1 MNVIGLGSVLPGNP
15 FPLEWMEQFDHTHS
29 CASEGLELIELR
41 ELLLQVP
48 RRAWRI
54 VEGGGSRMGQMGYK
68 HNRN

>member
-1 MNVIGLGSVLPGNP
+1 M
-15 FPLEWMEQFDHTHS
+15 EWMEQFDHTHS